1 MQIKEQVSPHVS
13 PLVLKASAEMTTP
26 SVKWLLPLYCSLH
39 VLCWMFLLF
48 SFCFVW
54 NKITIFNMHHIIK
67 AKMNV
72 IDITYVFLL
81 LLCPY
86 RLCLLQKKSC
96 QYFMN
101 NAWALPMFNLF
112 FSQFS
117 FQNLIMKP
125 FCISHMLSTLFFFWK
140 KSLLIYYIQCCYK
153 HVGIK
158 TQFLLVSSVLVHVW
172 MSDSMLDSQ
181 CNIYTSLSSL
191 ECSNSSLEVH
201 KVFSLK
207 TMMQ

>member
-26 SVKWLLPLYCSLH
+26 FVKWLLPLYCSLH

-67 AKMNV
+67 TKMNV
-72 IDITYVFLL
+72 IDITYVFFVVVMSIPSLFTAKES
-81 LLCPY
+81 Y
-86 RLCLLQKKSC
+86 

-112 FSQFS
+112 FFS
-117 FQNLIMKP
+117 IF
-125 FCISHMLSTLFFFWK
+125 ISKSYYETLLYFPHAF
-140 KSLLIYYIQCCYK
+140 YI
-153 HVGIK
+153 I
-158 TQFLLVSSVLVHVW
+158 FLLKKIPLDWLHTLLLQACWYKNTVSS
-172 MSDSMLDSQ
+172 
-181 CNIYTSLSSL
+181 SLH
-191 ECSNSSLEVH
+191 CTCTCMNVRQY
-201 KVFSLK
+201 VR
-207 TMMQ
+207 

>member
-1 MQIKEQVSPHVS
+1 MSI
-13 PLVLKASAEMTTP
+13 P
-26 SVKWLLPLYCSLH
+26 S
-39 VLCWMFLLF
+39 LF
-48 SFCFVW
+48 
-54 NKITIFNMHHIIK
+54 T
-67 AKMNV
+67 A
-72 IDITYVFLL
+72 
-81 LLCPY
+81 
-86 RLCLLQKKSC
+86 KKSC
-96 QYFMN
+96 NILWIMHELCQCLIF
-101 NAWALPMFNLF
+101 F

-140 KSLLIYYIQCCYK
+140 KSLLIDYIPCCYK

-181 CNIYTSLSSL
+181 CNIYTSLSMLDSQCNIYTSLGSL

>member
-48 SFCFVW
+48 SFVLYEIKQPSSICIILSKQKWMSLILHMFFCCCNVHIVFVYC
-54 NKITIFNMHHIIK
+54 K
-67 AKMNV
+67 
-72 IDITYVFLL
+72 
-81 LLCPY
+81 
-86 RLCLLQKKSC
+86 KKSC

-125 FCISHMLSTLFFFWK
+125 FCISHMLSTLFFLLK
-140 KSLLIYYIQCCYK
+140 KIPLDLL
-153 HVGIK
+153 H
-158 TQFLLVSSVLVHVW
+158 TMLLQACW
-172 MSDSMLDSQ
+172 
-181 CNIYTSLSSL
+181 Y
-191 ECSNSSLEVH
+191 
-201 KVFSLK
+201 
-207 TMMQ
+207 

>member
-1 MQIKEQVSPHVS
+1 MSI
-13 PLVLKASAEMTTP
+13 P
-26 SVKWLLPLYCSLH
+26 S
-39 VLCWMFLLF
+39 LF
-48 SFCFVW
+48 TA
-54 NKITIFNMHHIIK
+54 I
-67 AKMNV
+67 
-72 IDITYVFLL
+72 
-81 LLCPY
+81 
-86 RLCLLQKKSC
+86 KSC
-96 QYFMN
+96 NILWIMHELCQCLIF
-101 NAWALPMFNLF
+101 F

-140 KSLLIYYIQCCYK
+140 KSLLIYYIPCCYK

-181 CNIYTSLSSL
+181 CNIYTSLGSL

-201 KVFSLK
+201 KDYDAITANFLAQNQINRQVFIMMSQEVHKK
-207 TMMQ
+207 TMFKQACIS

>member
-1 MQIKEQVSPHVS
+1 MFFCCCNVHIVFV
-13 PLVLKASAEMTTP
+13 
-26 SVKWLLPLYCSLH
+26 YCKKKVVNILWIMH
-39 VLCWMFLLF
+39 ELCQCLIFFFLNF
-48 SFCFVW
+48 YF
-54 NKITIFNMHHIIK
+54 KI
-67 AKMNV
+67 
-72 IDITYVFLL
+72 
-81 LLCPY
+81 LLC
-86 RLCLLQKKSC
+86 
-96 QYFMN
+96 
-101 NAWALPMFNLF
+101 
-112 FSQFS
+112 
-117 FQNLIMKP
+117 IMKP

-140 KSLLIYYIQCCYK
+140 KSLLIDYIHCCYK

-172 MSDSMLDSQ
+172 MSDSVLDSQ